1 MGGSVVDSCNVIEVE
16 DELPDSFVVVGV
28 WDGGFYGI
36 GCFSHTSI
44 ISNFYNLSIRE

>member
-28 WDGGFYGI
+28 WDGGFYSL
-36 GCFSHTSI
+36 GCVSHTI
-44 ISNFYNLSIRE
+44 NISAFYNLSRRE